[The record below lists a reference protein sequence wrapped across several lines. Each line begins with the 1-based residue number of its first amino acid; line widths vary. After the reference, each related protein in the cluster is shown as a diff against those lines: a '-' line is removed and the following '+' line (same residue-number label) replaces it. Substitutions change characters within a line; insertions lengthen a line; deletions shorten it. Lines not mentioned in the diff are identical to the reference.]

1 MRRGHRVAWLAGA
14 TVVAVAVLLASSG
27 DALALC
33 PNCLGQNATLTK
45 TLRLVGVFL
54 LIPPAVFF
62 TVVRVI
68 QRLDR
73 QSRRDGA

>member
-1 MRRGHRVAWLAGA
+1 MRRLDRGGWLALGA
-14 TVVAVAVLLASSG
+14 VAVLAVLLASGG
-27 DALALC
+27 DAWALC

-73 QSRRDGA
+73 QSRRSG